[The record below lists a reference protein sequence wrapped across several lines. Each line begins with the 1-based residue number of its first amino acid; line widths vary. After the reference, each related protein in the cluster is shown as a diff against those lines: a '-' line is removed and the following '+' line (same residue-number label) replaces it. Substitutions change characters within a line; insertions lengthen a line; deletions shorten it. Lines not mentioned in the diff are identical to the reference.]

1 VLAGLYD
8 YFKVKYK
15 PVNRPHPKKF
25 PWTTNA
31 MTHPMTVD
39 QLAHWIR
46 GAFALNQGVFQEV
59 VRSPTGQTA
68 ALLVVLTAGLSLA
81 IGQSIILFI
90 NRVSPFRFVFSLLLN
105 AVLFTCGFLF
115 LVLST
120 WVLGWFPGFVL
131 VPWTA
136 LVTVWGLSYAPLLF
150 SFLGALPYAGVPILN
165 GLSVWRLLSMIVGFS
180 AIAQVSGAVAF
191 AHAAVGWSIL
201 QLLEGTIGQP
211 IAKLGQRLAERVA
224 GVDLADNA
232 TELAAMIE
240 SGLEQISTVL
250 TGDTSPES
258 AAVDSGQKLSFQSAI
273 AENVTSTE
281 IGRTVTI
288 NPLSSRRPSEQL
300 RARLSYDW
308 QGIPQ
313 AIRLGSILLGMG
325 LLFAI
330 LALLLYPIR
339 NSLFYWH
346 ETLPQ
351 WLQWGFD
358 LVWIGVIAIVFAG
371 LLAPLEALGWWAGW
385 YGDRMDASHG
395 RTGAMP
401 RAGDR
406 SERRSISRYVIY
418 LDGVAQ
424 SGEEY
429 TPDVAEFIRS
439 LQAVLPTDV
448 EFVQGL
454 MMYSV
459 FNRPLSEDRPLAWL
473 WRLADRVRW
482 KNPAALLGIFL
493 NLRNILIVG
502 VSADRRYGPIY
513 NQGIAQ
519 VLYNGLIQR
528 GYEPGSGIPITLIGY
543 SGGGEMSV
551 AAAPYLKRVLGA
563 EIEVISLGG
572 VMSANNNF
580 LKLEHLYHLVG
591 ARDRVSRL
599 SSILFPGRTRLFP
612 LSYWNRA
619 LRKGKISQISLGP
632 MGHQVPG
639 GIMDPNAFL
648 PNGESYLQHTIANV
662 LSILE
667 GQFLIAAPSHPRPV
681 SNYEYYQQA
690 DFNHYRYYPLDQTV
704 NAKLYHPIAAW
715 TGRLILPQ
723 HKERRQV
730 RGVWFEVHHAEVGYE
745 SWAGQIVMLR
755 WIDEPDVKQ
764 RVRAVTRD
772 VHFSVDAEYSSQY
785 GGSIHPD
792 RLDHWQQ
799 VGPLESLAGAHPQD
813 DLIVMLTGRVQIEIG
828 DSPILRIG
836 QQPVEITGRYYG
848 LVQFIA
854 PIEGTDRFQVRH
866 FDSTSR
872 QFSGEITLVSL
883 PQVLPA
889 PAYGSYASTTRAL
902 ERSPLNEMGWYIY
915 GAPDRTGMFIV
926 QSLAPRSLL
935 RLQPDRVI
943 FGDEAAYRYIRR
955 EAWENVTAQKGRI
968 SSVLC
973 AGDRQDE
980 EIQAAIDEWQEG
992 DRALVL
998 HVYGG
1003 IGGKRKEP
1011 AAATPLFFGHFAYG
1025 VATVIRDPL
1034 SHDLRFEIQYHQV
1047 YSHNTDGLTAGTHH
1061 WSRYMGDRQWGWLG
1075 NRPVCDILV
1084 KFDPFTGDYAIN
1096 QQRQSPLTNML
1107 NQLQAMTA
1115 RYRIGD
1121 GTGATYVGAANNCA
1135 QDSNQALF
1143 ASIRSIEQAMA
1154 TLQPVVQS
1162 WQTTDP
1168 VQAQRYQQLLA
1179 LKVKLRRQLQPLGA
1193 PRADW
1198 EANEFNLG
1206 TTLEDDP
1213 LRNLWTGI
1221 GSWRTLLP
1229 RKASDAIVHVFLKQ
1243 GAAVWVLRTTQVGGY
1258 DEDIEPIAPMTL

>member
-1 VLAGLYD
+1 M
-8 YFKVKYK
+8 
-15 PVNRPHPKKF
+15 PHLVIIK
-25 PWTTNA
+25 
-31 MTHPMTVD
+31 
-39 QLAHWIR
+39 QLAHWIQ

-59 VRSPTGQTA
+59 VRSPIGQTA

-90 NRVSPFRFVFSLLLN
+90 NRVAPFRFVFSLLLN

-120 WVLGWFPGFVL
+120 WILGWLPGFVL

-165 GLSVWRLLSMIVGFS
+165 GLSVWRLLAMIVGFS
-180 AIAQVSGAVAF
+180 VIAQVNGAVAF

-240 SGLEQISTVL
+240 SGLEQFSTAL
-250 TGDTSPES
+250 AGSTSPENTV
-258 AAVDSGQKLSFQSAI
+258 VDSGQGLPFQSAI
-273 AENVTSTE
+273 AENSMSFMTSAQVE
-281 IGRTVTI
+281 RTVTV
-288 NPLSSRRPSEQL
+288 NPLSSHRPSEQL
-300 RARLSYDW
+300 RVKLSYGW
-308 QGIPQ
+308 QGVPQ

-325 LLFAI
+325 LLFAL

-339 NSLFYWH
+339 DGLFYWH
-346 ETLPQ
+346 ENLPQ
-351 WLQWGFD
+351 WLSWGFD
-358 LVWIGVIAIVFAG
+358 LVWISVIAIVFAG

-385 YGDRMDASHG
+385 YGDTMDTLQR
-395 RTGAMP
+395 RTATIP
-401 RAGDR
+401 RSGETGDR

-418 LDGVAQ
+418 LDGVSQ
-424 SGEEY
+424 SGDQY

-439 LQAVLPTDV
+439 LQAVLPREV
-448 EFVQGL
+448 AFVQGL

-459 FNRPLSEDRPLAWL
+459 FNRPLDEDRPLAWL
-473 WRLADRVRW
+473 WGLADRMRLN
-482 KNPAALLGIFL
+482 NPAALLGIFL

-528 GYEPGSGIPITLIGY
+528 GYEPGSGVPITLIGY

-591 ARDRVSRL
+591 DRDRVARL
-599 SSILFPGRTRLFP
+599 GSFLFPGRTRLFP

-619 LRKGKISQISLGP
+619 LRKGKISQISLGA

-648 PNGESYLQHTIANV
+648 PNGESYLQHTIATV
-662 LSILE
+662 LAILA
-667 GQFLIAAPSHPRPV
+667 GRFLIPAPSRSRPV

-704 NAKLYHPIAAW
+704 NAKLYRPIAAW
-715 TGRLILPQ
+715 MGRLILPHHQ
-723 HKERRQV
+723 ERRQV

-745 SWAGQIVMLR
+745 SWVGQVVMLR
-755 WIDEPDVKQ
+755 WIDEPEVKQ

-772 VHFSVDAEYSSQY
+772 VHFSADAEYSSQY

-799 VGPLESLAGAHPQD
+799 VDPLESLAGAHPQD
-813 DLIVMLTGRVQIEIG
+813 DLIVMLTGRIQIETG
-828 DSPILRIG
+828 GRLILCID

-854 PIEGTDRFQVRH
+854 PIAGTDRFQVKH

-872 QFSGEITLVSL
+872 QFSAEVTIVSL
-883 PQVLPA
+883 PQVLRA
-889 PAYGSYASTTRAL
+889 PAYGSDPSTTQAL

-915 GAPDRTGMFIV
+915 GAPDRTGIFVV

-943 FGDEAAYRYIRR
+943 FGSEAAYRYIRQ
-955 EAWENVTAQKGRI
+955 EAWENVAAQKGHI

-973 AGDRQDE
+973 AGNRQDE
-980 EIQAAIDEWQEG
+980 EIQASIDEWKEG

-1061 WSRYMGDRQWGWLG
+1061 WSRYIGDRQWGWLG

-1084 KFDPFTGDYAIN
+1084 KFDPFTGDYHID
-1096 QQRQSPLTNML
+1096 QQRRSPLTNMI

-1162 WQTTDP
+1162 WQMTDP
-1168 VQAQRYQQLLA
+1168 LQAQRYQQLLD

-1229 RKASDAIVHVFLKQ
+1229 RKASDAIGHVFLRQ
-1243 GAAVWVLRTTQVGGY
+1243 GAAVWVLRSTQVGGY
-1258 DEDIEPIAPMTL
+1258 EGDIEPIAPMTL